1 MGGAVAVYAAHYAD
15 GPVDGVVLLSPLI
28 KPKASDLP
36 HPAVIAA
43 LRALSQVAPSLAV
56 GPFPVSNF
64 EEDRKYYEPYEGRM
78 RLRTASTLLGLSE
91 RVQECVQEFS
101 CPFFIGMG
109 TRDEVVD

>member
-36 HPAVIAA
+36 HPAVVAA

-56 GPFPVSNF
+56 GPFPITDF
-64 EEDRKYYEPYEGRM
+64 EEDRRRFEPYEGRM
-78 RLRTASTLLGLSE
+78 RLRTASTLLGVAE
-91 RVQECVQEFS
+91 WVQESIQEFS
-101 CPFFIGMG
+101 CPFFIGA
-109 TRDEVVD
+109 